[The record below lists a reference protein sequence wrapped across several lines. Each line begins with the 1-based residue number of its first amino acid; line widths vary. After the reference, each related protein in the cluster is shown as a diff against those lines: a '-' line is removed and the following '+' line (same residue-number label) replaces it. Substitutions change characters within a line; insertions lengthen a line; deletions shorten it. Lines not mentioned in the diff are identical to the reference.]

1 MTRPIKV
8 VFKPGKFT
16 GKSDTVTTIDIS
28 EQLGESD
35 YLLYDPVEDEQ
46 NALDHKDKSMQL
58 SCAKCFS
65 AIAYTNESQTNKPAA
80 NSEFECDYIVAKEDV
95 V

>member
-1 MTRPIKV
+1 
-8 VFKPGKFT
+8 
-16 GKSDTVTTIDIS
+16 
-28 EQLGESD
+28 
-35 YLLYDPVEDEQ
+35 
-46 NALDHKDKSMQL
+46 MQL

-65 AIAYTNESQTNKPAA
+65 AIAYTNESQINKPAA